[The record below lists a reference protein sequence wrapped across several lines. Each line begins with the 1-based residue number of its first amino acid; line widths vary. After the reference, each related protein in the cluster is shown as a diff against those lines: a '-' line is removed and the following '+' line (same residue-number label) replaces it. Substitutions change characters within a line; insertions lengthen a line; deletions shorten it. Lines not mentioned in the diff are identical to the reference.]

1 MIKALV
7 FAILLVATC
16 PMKAEN
22 YPAID
27 VSSHWSVGSYN
38 YGEVKNIKKT
48 VQYDASLYSKVEE
61 DVFRYIMLKGVTIGT
76 NTYDNLN
83 MQALYKTATENNDYK
98 QIRGTYS
105 VAGYLFDYY
114 FIFYK
119 NGKFEVQIK
128 WVTNYPASACK
139 FYFKISYCLA
149 GMPNIIE
156 FVEQDERG
164 LKYYYGPE
172 YEIFKSFS
180 GETEEN
186 DNDIEKNIFCRVFTS
201 DVPTKQFGAVFWQL
215 YQTPIELTMKN
226 IDDNDIRLPPENYIN
241 NTLKLQEV
249 FKQTQNVYSTT
260 MVNYPQY
267 ARCGN
272 NQMCWITLK
281 DGVNKPNYGFAGRLF
296 KKPKG
301 RPLRLYNY
309 VMSDVPQD
317 IPNFTL
323 TINKVETHDRSIK
336 TVLDD
341 LTNKTW
347 YEAFRKVNIIDD
359 NPDKPYITKAQL
371 HGWILSSGR
380 QIAGNPIYQ
389 EESKENFTDWP
400 IEIMIINRRMDLG
413 SDPSGSTKGIMF
425 DNLISSSDN
434 NWNLV
439 QREGCAVL
447 WYAIKNETVY
457 YNSDD
462 ERKRGA
468 MLIYLHEIG
477 HCIQFKHAFSLFGIT
492 IEERY
497 IYNWRS
503 NNVIYNWDAV
513 DFYQNGPESWVKPGK
528 YGVHYVDYDDEY
540 NPPSNSYIP
549 EFDFRRYNECGTTS
563 IRNFKN

>member
-241 NTLKLQEV
+241 NT
-249 FKQTQNVYSTT
+249 
-260 MVNYPQY
+260 
-267 ARCGN
+267 
-272 NQMCWITLK
+272 
-281 DGVNKPNYGFAGRLF
+281 
-296 KKPKG
+296 
-301 RPLRLYNY
+301 
-309 VMSDVPQD
+309 
-317 IPNFTL
+317 
-323 TINKVETHDRSIK
+323 ETHDRSIK